1 MGIRISRWLSVVLAV
16 ATLGLVVWMIMRD
29 RPSLDAL
36 GDIDP
41 LDVTVIMVLQ
51 VLHLVPESYRQKI
64 VIESSASTSIRW
76 YPFFRIFVVG
86 RFLNTL
92 IPQSGNVYRALR
104 LRSEFSIA
112 IADFGGGMI
121 AFVVM
126 SFVASMLAAAPFIAL
141 QSPSLTI
148 GGVPAALA
156 FVVIGCV
163 VGVAPFVIW
172 FVGRSLPAGWRGQS
186 RLLDIAN
193 QVVTATITA
202 LRNTRLMLTFLGVW
216 GLTLSIV
223 VVLYRTVFSM
233 VGWEL
238 GIGEAIAIY
247 ALLQA
252 STFIVLTPGNV
263 GIQELGLAAF
273 ATIFGIPAAIGAI
286 AAALIR
292 VTGWIAI
299 AIPAAVF
306 GSADI
311 VQFLHH
317 RETGE

>member
-1 MGIRISRWLSVVLAV
+1 MGIRIPRWLSAVLAV
-16 ATLGLVVWMIMRD
+16 STLGLVVWVIMRD

-36 GDIDP
+36 GAIDP
-41 LDVTVIMVLQ
+41 LDVAVIMVLQ
-51 VLHLVPESYRQKI
+51 LLHLVPESYRQMI

-76 YPFFRIFVVG
+76 IPFFRIFVVG

-121 AFVVM
+121 AFVVL
-126 SFVASMLAAAPFIAL
+126 SFVASMLVAAPFVAL
-141 QSPSLTI
+141 QSPTLTI
-148 GGVPAALA
+148 GGAPAALA
-156 FVVIGCV
+156 FVVAGCAV
-163 VGVAPFVIW
+163 AVAPFVIW
-172 FVGRSLPAGWRGQS
+172 LVGRSLPAGWRGQS
-186 RLLDIAN
+186 RLLDIAH

-202 LRNTRLMLTFLGVW
+202 LSNGRLMLTFLGVW
-216 GLTLSIV
+216 SLTLIIV
-223 VVLYRTVFSM
+223 VALYRTVFSA

-273 ATIFGIPAAIGAI
+273 ATIFGIPAAIGPI

-306 GSADI
+306 GSTDI

-317 RETGE
+317 RKTGE